1 MDIAFIELNFPKLY
15 NASKEYHSFKNTIIK
30 NRIKM
35 FGENSL
41 EDIND
46 FIKYNKILEKGELLN
61 EYPNTFQGKAAYK
74 ENELYKILTTESSKI
89 KQLYNIKNSDI
100 SNMLD
105 LLATHFKLKSARK

>member
-15 NASKEYHSFKNTIIK
+15 EASKEYHSFKNTIIK

-46 FIKYNKILEKGELLN
+46 FIKYNKILDKGKLTN

-74 ENELYKILTTESSKI
+74 ENELHKALIDESKKI

-100 SNMLD
+100 SHILD
-105 LLATHFKLKSARK
+105 LLTSHFELTSIRK